1 MLRPEGFMPIT
12 IKPLQGQNAVQRVA
26 QYMNRAEEL
35 RIIAE
40 DSPEAREMLLRIALS
55 YDSMAAGVTRSD

>member
-1 MLRPEGFMPIT
+1 MPIT

-26 QYMNRAEEL
+26 QYVNRAEEL